1 MYNLLL
7 KGWSQGLGHIQA
19 ITVPN
24 TIPMFFI
31 KINVFYTH
39 YFSKTSADQQ
49 KQKTKAQVNRN
60 NRAMIFMSKQVS
72 LPKISLILLEM
83 KINPKSDI
91 RLFAQKPSNVI
102 ADPGVC

>member
-1 MYNLLL
+1 
-7 KGWSQGLGHIQA
+7 
-19 ITVPN
+19 
-24 TIPMFFI
+24 MFF
-31 KINVFYTH
+31 TH
-39 YFSKTSADQQ
+39 IISQ
-49 KQKTKAQVNRN
+49 KQAQINKNKKQKHRSTEN